1 MARGI
6 RNTIGLILA
15 VVGAAAAIWAPFR
28 NWYDGRLGHD
38 FRVWEL
44 FTGAGITDS
53 GAGLFASMFLPL
65 FVGALL
71 TVLGVAFRSRL
82 LVLIAGI
89 VTLGFAVLW
98 MVRQAQAQ
106 GSLTVTGDSDGL
118 GSGVGLALIGGL
130 LMLIG
135 SAVMSGRERRAVRNA
150 RREQEQRGQDAL
162 DREEDAE
169 RHRTG
174 VEQSYGT
181 AARDGAAGGGTD
193 RAGATEARPGTDAG
207 PARGTPVEGESQ
219 RRFRRS
225 HQQTSAAPRGRPVPA
240 RDAGGGEPG
249 RRDTDRTQYEQSD
262 RDTGARPPDQGS
274 PGRRYPDRGDQQ

>member
-1 MARGI
+1 MTRGI
-6 RNTIGLILA
+6 RNTIGLVLA
-15 VVGAAAAIWAPFR
+15 VVGAAAALWAPFR

-71 TVLGVAFRSRL
+71 TVLGVAFRSRF

-118 GSGVGLALIGGL
+118 GSGVGLALLGGL

-135 SAVMSGRERRAVRNA
+135 SAVMSGREHRAVRSA
-150 RREQEQRGQDAL
+150 RREQEGRTQGAL
-162 DREEDAE
+162 DREDAE
-169 RHRTG
+169 RPRTG
-174 VEQSYGT
+174 GEHAYGT
-181 AARDGAAGGGTD
+181 AARTGAAGDEAGH
-193 RAGATEARPGTDAG
+193 AGATAARPRTDAG
-207 PARGTPVEGESQ
+207 PDRDASVESDSPQ
-219 RRFRRS
+219 RFVRRS
-225 HQQTSAAPRGRPVPA
+225 PEQTSAPRGRPVPA

-249 RRDTDRTQYEQSD
+249 RGDTDRTQYEQSD
-262 RDTGARPPDQGS
+262 RDTGTRPSDQDS
-274 PGRRYPDRGDQQ
+274 PGRRYPDRGDQP

>member
-1 MARGI
+1 MARGF

-28 NWYDGRLGHD
+28 NWYEGRLGHD

-44 FTGAGITDS
+44 FTGAGVTDS

-71 TVLGVAFRSRL
+71 TVLGVALRSRL
-82 LVLIAGI
+82 LVLVAGI

-98 MVRQAQAQ
+98 MIRQAQAQ

-118 GSGVGLALIGGL
+118 GSGVGLALLGGL

-135 SAVMSGRERRAVRNA
+135 SAVMSGREHRTARNA
-150 RREQEQRGQDAL
+150 RHEQEQRGRDAV

-181 AARDGAAGGGTD
+181 AARVGAAGDRTD
-193 RAGATEARPGTDAG
+193 RAGATGARPDIDAG
-207 PARGTPVEGESQ
+207 PVRGSSAEDDPQ
-219 RRFRRS
+219 RRFVPRS
-225 HQQTSAAPRGRPVPA
+225 QEQRSAPRGRPVPA

-249 RRDTDRTQYEQSD
+249 RQETDRTQYEQSD
-262 RDTGARPPDQGS
+262 RAKGS
-274 PGRRYPDRGDQQ
+274 ERSEHGPSGRGYPDRGDQP

>member
-15 VVGAAAAIWAPFR
+15 VVGAAAAVWAPFR
-28 NWYDGRLGHD
+28 NWYEGRLGHD

-89 VTLGFAVLW
+89 ITLGFAVLW

-106 GSLTVTGDSDGL
+106 GSLTVTGDGDGL
-118 GSGVGLALIGGL
+118 GSGVGLALLGGL

-150 RREQEQRGQDAL
+150 RHEREQRGRDAL
-162 DREEDAE
+162 DREEDTE

-181 AARDGAAGGGTD
+181 AARDGAAGGETD
-193 RAGATEARPGTDAG
+193 RAGATEARPDTDAG
-207 PARGTPVEGESQ
+207 PARGTSAQGDSQ
-219 RRFRRS
+219 RRFGRP
-225 HQQTSAAPRGRPVPA
+225 QEQTSPPRGRPVPA
-240 RDAGGGEPG
+240 RDAGGEPG
-249 RRDTDRTQYEQSD
+249 RGETDRTQYEQSD
-262 RDTGARPPDQGS
+262 RAKGSERPEDGPS
-274 PGRRYPDRGDQQ
+274 GRRYPDRGDQS